1 MGGFKK
7 KGRKETND
15 LPDNLLYK
23 GQLSVILLYMIELQI
38 NPRNYRKKDRSKV
51 VKDNFRSNDNSR
63 LLALTISF

>member
-1 MGGFKK
+1 MKH
-7 KGRKETND
+7 

-51 VKDNFRSNDNSR
+51 VKDNFRSKDNSR